1 MDTTSKAIA
10 KRHNHGL
17 SRRPRRLR
25 TVAEKRRIVEET
37 LEPGASVSVVARIH
51 DVNANLVF
59 GWRKLYHA
67 GLLTETASVPDL
79 VPVRLK
85 SPATLTGKALT
96 VDIVLAKGTL
106 RLSGEIDSRLIKDA
120 IEALT

>member
-10 KRHNHGL
+10 KRHDHGL

-37 LEPGASVSVVARIH
+37 LEPGASVSVVAQAH
-51 DVNANLVF
+51 DVNANLLF
-59 GWRKLYHA
+59 GWRKLYRA
-67 GLLTETASVPDL
+67 GLLTETGSVPDL

-85 SPATLTGKALT
+85 RQPALAQAALE
-96 VDIVLAKGTL
+96 IILAKGTI
-106 RLSGEIDSRLIKDA
+106 RLSGAIDPHLLKDA

>member
-10 KRHNHGL
+10 KRHDHGL

-37 LEPGASVSVVARIH
+37 LEPGASVSVVAQAH
-51 DVNANLVF
+51 DVNANLLF
-59 GWRKLYHA
+59 GWRKLYRA
-67 GLLTETASVPDL
+67 GLLTETGSAPAL

-85 SPATLTGKALT
+85 RQPTLPQTALE
-96 VDIVLAKGTL
+96 IILAKGTI
-106 RLSGEIDSRLIKDA
+106 RLSGAIDARLLKEA
-120 IEALT
+120 IEALA